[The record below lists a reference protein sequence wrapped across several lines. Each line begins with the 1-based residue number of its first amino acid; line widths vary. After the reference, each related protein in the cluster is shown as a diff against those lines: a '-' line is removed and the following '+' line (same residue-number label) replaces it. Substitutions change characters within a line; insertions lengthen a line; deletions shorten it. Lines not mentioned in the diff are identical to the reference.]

1 MIKNKEA
8 ESFLM
13 YLNDMGQESYKT
25 VHTALEAIG
34 SGDELGTAAFRSD
47 DFLGK
52 VLDKFGWLLK
62 YQPPNTKNKDKT
74 LFGKAAWNELLKTA
88 TKKQMDQSLKPSDL
102 DLLET
107 FSYLEGDEKKLEL
120 ATLSEAMAAAV
131 QGTAKKK
138 KGQEEHH
145 TEQQQLYQGQGQ
157 RCRTLQR

>member
-1 MIKNKEA
+1 
-8 ESFLM
+8 
-13 YLNDMGQESYKT
+13 MGQESYKT

-34 SGDELGTAAFRSD
+34 SGDELDIAAFRSD

-62 YQPPNTKNKDKT
+62 YQPPNTKNKDNT

-138 KGQEEHH
+138 AKRSTTQSSSFSTKAKAKGAGASKDEDDDVMA
-145 TEQQQLYQGQGQ
+145 LFS
-157 RCRTLQR
+157 